1 VKKYFV
7 LVLSLLFFAS
17 CNTPR
22 SLTDE
27 MVGHKPKERTW
38 NRRKQRKEMRNKTAY
53 NPYLEMKAKDKP
65 NAKLSKENKRIERI
79 AKRTIRR
86 EKRKLRRT
94 KGAYK

>member
-1 VKKYFV
+1 M
-7 LVLSLLFFAS
+7 LALLLIVS
-17 CNTPR
+17 CKTPR

-27 MVGHKPKERTW
+27 MVGQKHKERTW
-38 NRRKQRKEMRNKTAY
+38 NRRKQRREMRNKTAY

-79 AKRTIRR
+79 AKRTIRK